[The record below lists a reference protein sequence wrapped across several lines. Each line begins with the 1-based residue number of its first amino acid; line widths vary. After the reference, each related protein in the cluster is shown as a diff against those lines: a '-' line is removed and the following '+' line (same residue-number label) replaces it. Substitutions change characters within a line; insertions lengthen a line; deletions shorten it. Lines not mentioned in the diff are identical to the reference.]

1 MNQPTD
7 HNRESRAANAD
18 LLGED
23 ARFDGTL
30 QKPGQSQG
38 EVPPGAA
45 DRNQGAGLPRGSGG
59 RPESGAA
66 RAGHDINQAGFLKDE
81 EAAKP

>member
-7 HNRESRAANAD
+7 HNRQSPAANAD

-30 QKPGQSQG
+30 QKPDLSQG
-38 EVPPGAA
+38 EGPGAA
-45 DRNQGAGLPRGSGG
+45 DRDHSAGLPGGSGG
-59 RPESGAA
+59 KSESGAA
-66 RAGHDINQAGFLKDE
+66 RAGQDINQAGFLKDE
-81 EAAKP
+81 DAAIP